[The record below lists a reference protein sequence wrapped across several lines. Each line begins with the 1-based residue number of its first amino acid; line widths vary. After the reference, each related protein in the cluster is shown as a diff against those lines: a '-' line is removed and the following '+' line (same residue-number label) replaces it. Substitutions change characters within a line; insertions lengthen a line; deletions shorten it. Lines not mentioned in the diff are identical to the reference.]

1 MIAAQRR
8 SLKVSEVFCEKKI
21 KDSQSWHKALCADCW
36 QKCNCARW
44 DWEQL
49 TDAERQRAEKELA
62 KHPWRPVT
70 YENLSRIA
78 FGFWCLEHPPL
89 KSGITY
95 SVKEIIERQD
105 KIAADNAETRELYRL
120 GDITERGE
128 IIEV

>member
-1 MIAAQRR
+1 
-8 SLKVSEVFCEKKI
+8 
-21 KDSQSWHKALCADCW
+21 
-36 QKCNCARW
+36 
-44 DWEQL
+44 L
-49 TDAERQRAEKELA
+49 TDAERRKARVELA
-62 KHPWRPVT
+62 KYPWRPVT

-78 FGFWCLEHPPL
+78 FKNWRLEHPLL

-105 KIAADNAETRELYRL
+105 RIAADNAETRELYRS